1 MTNEQLQA
9 LGIDAKWLEPLN
21 ATFDKYEI
29 NTPKRQAAFIGQC
42 SHESGNFKTLQEN
55 LNYSAEG
62 LMKTWPSRFPTKEI
76 ADQYARQP
84 AKIAGKV
91 YNGRLG
97 NTSEEEAAKY
107 LGRGLIQLTG
117 KENYEHCGLG
127 IGADLLVD
135 PTLLLDPRYAA
146 LSAGWFWNKK
156 GLNQLADI
164 GDAVT
169 ITKRING
176 GMIGID
182 DRVKHTNQALAVLG
196 QDTSQAQQ
204 SVASQSC
211 ITIGNI
217 QRGSCIQDSCGARF
231 LAL

>member
-1 MTNEQLQA
+1 MTYDQLDA
-9 LGIDAKWLEPLN
+9 LGIDHKWLAPLEE
-21 ATFDKYEI
+21 TFVKYDI
-29 NTPKRQAAFIGQC
+29 STPVRQAAFIGQC
-42 SHESGNFKTLQEN
+42 AHESGNFKILQEN

-117 KENYEHCGLG
+117 KENYDHCGLG
-127 IGADLLVD
+127 IGVDLLSN
-135 PTLLLDPRYAA
+135 PALLLDPRYAA

-156 GLNQLADI
+156 GLNALADA

-176 GMIGID
+176 GALGLD
-182 DRVKHTNQALAVLG
+182 DRLAKTDKALRVL
-196 QDTSQAQQ
+196 A
-204 SVASQSC
+204 
-211 ITIGNI
+211 
-217 QRGSCIQDSCGARF
+217 
-231 LAL
+231 

>member
-1 MTNEQLQA
+1 MSLSNALAA
-9 LGIDAKWLEPLN
+9 LGIDPKWEESLQ

-29 NTPKRQAAFIGQC
+29 NNARRQSAFLGQC
-42 SHESGNFKTLQEN
+42 AHESGNFKTLQEN

-117 KENYEHCGLG
+117 KENYERCGLA
-127 IGADLLVD
+127 IGVDLLSD
-135 PTLLLDPRYAA
+135 PNLLLDPRHATM
-146 LSAGWFWNKK
+146 SAGWFWNKK
-156 GLNQLADI
+156 GLNELADAQEH
-164 GDAVT
+164 GQ

-176 GMIGID
+176 GLIGLD
-182 DRVKHTNQALAVLG
+182 DRIAKTTKALAALG
-196 QDTSQAQQ
+196 
-204 SVASQSC
+204 
-211 ITIGNI
+211 
-217 QRGSCIQDSCGARF
+217 
-231 LAL
+231 

>member
-1 MTNEQLQA
+1 MTNEQLAA

-21 ATFDKYEI
+21 ETFEKYDI
-29 NTPKRQAAFIGQC
+29 STPERQAAFIGQC
-42 SHESGNFKTLQEN
+42 AHESGNFKTLQEN

-62 LMKTWPSRFPTKEI
+62 LMKTWPSRFPTKEV

-117 KENYEHCGLG
+117 KENYANCGLG
-127 IGADLLVD
+127 LGVDLVGNPD
-135 PTLLLDPRYAA
+135 WLLDPKYAA

-156 GLNQLADI
+156 GLNSLADASDI
-164 GDAVT
+164 ET
-169 ITKRING
+169 MTKRING
-176 GMIGID
+176 GLIGLD
-182 DRVKHTNQALAVLG
+182 DRKAKIAKALSVLG
-196 QDTSQAQQ
+196 
-204 SVASQSC
+204 
-211 ITIGNI
+211 
-217 QRGSCIQDSCGARF
+217 
-231 LAL
+231 

>member
-1 MTNEQLQA
+1 MTYDQLDA
-9 LGIDAKWLEPLN
+9 LGIDHKWLAPLEE
-21 ATFDKYEI
+21 AFVKYDI
-29 NTPKRQAAFIGQC
+29 STPIRQACFIGQC
-42 SHESGNFKTLQEN
+42 AHESGNFKTLQEN

-62 LMKTWPSRFPTKEI
+62 LMKTWPSRFATKEV

-127 IGADLLVD
+127 IGVDLLTD

-146 LSAGWFWNKK
+146 LSAAWFWNKK
-156 GLNQLADI
+156 GLNSLADAQ
-164 GDAVT
+164 DYET
-169 ITKRING
+169 MTKRING
-176 GMIGID
+176 GLIGLD
-182 DRVKHTNQALAVLG
+182 DRKAKIAKALSILG
-196 QDTSQAQQ
+196 
-204 SVASQSC
+204 
-211 ITIGNI
+211 
-217 QRGSCIQDSCGARF
+217 
-231 LAL
+231 

>member
-9 LGIDAKWLEPLN
+9 LGIDHKWLAPLEE
-21 ATFDKYEI
+21 TFVKYDI
-29 NTPKRQAAFIGQC
+29 FTPQRQACFIGQC
-42 SHESGNFKTLQEN
+42 AHESGNFKTLQEN

-62 LMKTWPSRFPTKEI
+62 LMKTWPSRFATKEV

-127 IGADLLVD
+127 IGADLLAD

-156 GLNQLADI
+156 GLNSLADAQ
-164 GDAVT
+164 DYET
-169 ITKRING
+169 MTKRING
-176 GMIGID
+176 GLIGLD
-182 DRVKHTNQALAVLG
+182 DRKAKIAKALSVLG
-196 QDTSQAQQ
+196 
-204 SVASQSC
+204 
-211 ITIGNI
+211 
-217 QRGSCIQDSCGARF
+217 
-231 LAL
+231 

>member
-1 MTNEQLQA
+1 MTNEQLQQ
-9 LGIDAKWLEPLN
+9 LGIDSKWLQPLED
-21 ATFDKYEI
+21 TFEKYEI

-42 SHESGNFKTLQEN
+42 AHESGNFKVLQEN

-62 LMKTWPSRFPTKEI
+62 LMKTWPSRFTTKEI

-97 NTSEEEAAKY
+97 NANEEEAAKY

-117 KENYEHCGLG
+117 KENYANCGSG
-127 IGADLLVD
+127 IGVDLLSD

-156 GLNQLADI
+156 ELNTLADA
-164 GDAVT
+164 GNFET
-169 ITKRING
+169 MTKRING
-176 GMIGID
+176 GLIGLD
-182 DRVKHTNQALAVLG
+182 DRKAKIAKALSVLG
-196 QDTSQAQQ
+196 
-204 SVASQSC
+204 
-211 ITIGNI
+211 
-217 QRGSCIQDSCGARF
+217 
-231 LAL
+231 